1 MYFTRFVALRYL
13 RTQRKN
19 RFFSWISGLTIIG
32 ISISVAAMIVVLAV
46 IDGFEEELRNRF
58 LAANAH
64 VLLYRFPT
72 GISDPTE
79 WAKTIQGKYGS
90 EITGISPFIHSE
102 TMGRKSYLIH
112 SLLIRGVSPS
122 LRKHVQSLDTI
133 IHPLSAM
140 DQLQAELD
148 LVAAGKPLPKI
159 PGIILGK
166 GVLKSMEAQIG
177 DVIEL
182 VAPSADHGLP
192 EEELKK
198 FRVLGIYDSGLQ
210 HYDGRLGIMSIPAAQ
225 SLFQM
230 GTIVTGLEIGLKNPD
245 KSPQFAEKLSEQ
257 FQVSV
262 KEWQS
267 YNSNIF
273 EAMHNERT
281 VIGWIVFLV
290 AFVASFNILTTLFI
304 SVTQKRRDIAILK
317 ALGATNRNILSLFL
331 QQSLFMGVVGGTIG
345 VFLAL
350 IMSYLLRRFEFIKL
364 PDIYLLTTLP
374 VQFNPVTYS
383 VIFVTSLL
391 IASLA
396 GIYPAWVATQV
407 EPARGITDTRDD
419 AV

>member
-1 MYFTRFVALRYL
+1 MYITRFIALRYL
-13 RTQRKN
+13 RTQGKN

-32 ISISVAAMIVVLAV
+32 ISIGVATMIVVLAV

-79 WAKTIQGKYGS
+79 WSKTIQGKYGS
-90 EITGISPFIHSE
+90 EITGVSPFVHSE

-112 SLLIRGVSPS
+112 SMLIRGVSPT
-122 LRKHVQSLDTI
+122 LRKQVQSLDTI
-133 IHPLSAM
+133 IHPLSAL
-140 DQLQAELD
+140 DQLQAEID
-148 LVAAGKPLPKI
+148 LVSAGQPLPKI

-166 GVLKSMEAQIG
+166 GVLKSMEAKVG
-177 DVIEL
+177 DIVEL
-182 VAPSADHGLP
+182 ISPSATQGLP

-198 FRVLGIYDSGLQ
+198 FQVLGIYDSGLQ
-210 HYDGRLGIMSIPAAQ
+210 HYDGKLGIMSIPAAQ

-230 GTIVTGLEIGLKNPD
+230 GSVVTGLEIGLKDPNQ
-245 KSPQFAEKLSEQ
+245 SPKFADKLSEE
-257 FQVSV
+257 FHVSV

-281 VIGWIVFLV
+281 VISWIVFLV

-317 ALGATNRNILSLFL
+317 ALGATNRAILATFL
-331 QQSLFMGVVGGTIG
+331 QQSLFMGIVGGTCG
-345 VFLAL
+345 VGLAL
-350 IMSYLLRRFEFIKL
+350 VMSYLLRRFEFIKL

-374 VQFNPVTYS
+374 VQFNAVTYGG
-383 VIFVTSLL
+383 VFGASLL
-391 IASLA
+391 IASIA
-396 GIYPAWVATQV
+396 GLYPAWVATRVQ
-407 EPARGITDTRDD
+407 PARGITDTRDD
-419 AV
+419 SV

>member
-13 RTQRKN
+13 RMQGKN

-58 LAANAH
+58 LSANAH

-72 GISDPTE
+72 GISNPEE
-79 WAKTIQGKYGS
+79 WAKTIEAKYGS
-90 EITGISPFIHSE
+90 EITGISPFVHSE

-112 SLLIRGVSPS
+112 SLLIRGISPT
-122 LRKHVQSLDTI
+122 LRKNVQSLDTI
-133 IHPLSAM
+133 IRPTSAM

-148 LVAAGKPLPKI
+148 LVAAGKPLPPI

-166 GVLKSMEAQIG
+166 GVLSSMEAQVG
-177 DVIEL
+177 DVIEV
-182 VAPSADHGLP
+182 VAPSATQGAP
-192 EEELKK
+192 EEESKK
-198 FRVLGIYDSGLQ
+198 FRVLGVYDSGLQ
-210 HYDGRLGIMSIPAAQ
+210 HYDSRLGIVSIPAAQ
-225 SLFQM
+225 ALFQM
-230 GTIVTGLEIGLKNPD
+230 GSVVTGLEIGLKDPNE
-245 KSPQFAEKLSEQ
+245 SPQFAEKLSEQ

-317 ALGATNRNILSLFL
+317 ALGATNRNILATFL
-331 QQSLFMGVVGGTIG
+331 QQSLFMGAVGGTIG
-345 VFLAL
+345 VSLAL
-350 IMSYLLRRFEFIKL
+350 VLSFVLRRFEIIKL

-374 VQFNPVTYS
+374 VQFNPVTYG
-383 VIFVTSLL
+383 VIFGASLV
-391 IASLA
+391 IASIA
-396 GIYPAWVATQV
+396 GIYPAWVATKVQ
-407 EPARGITDTRDD
+407 PARGIVDTRDD
-419 AV
+419 SI